1 MIAAAFTE
9 FRKRIASFL
18 DKVESLC
25 SSSDTVAVSILLP
38 IEILATC
45 SRLKREN
52 KVTGI
57 QYKKIKEELFL
68 DLGDI
73 TTISPTPSIVNI
85 P

>member
-1 MIAAAFTE
+1 MIAAAFTG

-38 IEILATC
+38 IEIQVTC

-57 QYKKIKEELFL
+57 HYKKIKEELFL
-68 DLGDI
+68 D
-73 TTISPTPSIVNI
+73 
-85 P
+85 